1 VGDRLQEIAMARI
14 VTHQPFPDYLAEAD
28 VNASALRAG
37 RRSMLHMAAAI
48 EGQSKEPTAALRIGS
63 ALHCAVL
70 EPMRFEAVATVAPA
84 VDRRTKEGKAT
95 YAAWQAALPA
105 DAMVLDADEFETV
118 RQASAALL
126 ASKFPGRIGTG
137 EAEVSIYWDETV
149 TVDRE
154 EVVVGCK
161 ARLDW
166 LGVVN
171 DRPIIADIKTTR
183 DATPRA
189 FARACATYGYVH
201 QMAWYRRAVRALQQ
215 DDQFQHGR
223 CDVLLGAVETDAPHA
238 VGIYTLFEADL
249 NCADAENMETLE
261 SWARCILTGEIA
273 GPCDDVTA
281 LAMPDWTFQYQRQ
294 KQLRQQV
301 GDIIDGVDD
310 FDATIPF

>member
-1 VGDRLQEIAMARI
+1 MPRIAFD
-14 VTHQPFPDYLAEAD
+14 QPFPDYLAQAD

-48 EGQSKEPTAALRIGS
+48 AGQSKEPTAALRIGS

-118 RQASAALL
+118 RQASSALL
-126 ASKFPGRIGTG
+126 ASRFPSLLQTG
-137 EAEVSIYWDETV
+137 EAEVSIYWDETIDLDGTPQV
-149 TVDRE
+149 I
-154 EVVVGCK
+154 GCK

-166 LGVVN
+166 LGYGAGGVV
-171 DRPIIADIKTTR
+171 IADVKTTR

-189 FARACATYGYVH
+189 FARACATYGYAH
-201 QMAWYRRAVRALQQ
+201 QLAWYRRAVRALQASG
-215 DDQFQHGR
+215 DAPDGPITISI
-223 CDVLLGAVETDAPHA
+223 GAVETEAPYA
-238 VGIYTLFEADL
+238 TGIYTLDACDLEDADR
-249 NCADAENMETLE
+249 ENMHTLKR
-261 SWARCILTGEIA
+261 WAQAVRDDRFP
-273 GPCDDVTA
+273 GPAEMVQV
-281 LAMPDWTFQYQRQ
+281 LHLPEWTFD
-294 KQLRQQV
+294 LRGVEPAASRRPV
-301 GDIIDGVDD
+301 GDIIDGAD

>member
-1 VGDRLQEIAMARI
+1 MPRIAFD
-14 VTHQPFPDYLAEAD
+14 QPFTTYLEEAD

-84 VDRRTKEGKAT
+84 VDRRTKDGKAT

-118 RQASAALL
+118 RQASSALL
-126 ASKFPGRIGTG
+126 ASRFTSLLQTG
-137 EAEVSIYWDETV
+137 EAEVSIYWDETIDLDGTPHV
-149 TVDRE
+149 I
-154 EVVVGCK
+154 GCK

-166 LGVVN
+166 LGHGAGGVV
-171 DRPIIADIKTTR
+171 IADVKTTR

-189 FARACATYGYVH
+189 FARACATYGYAH
-201 QMAWYRRAVRALQQ
+201 QLAWYRRAVRALQAI
-215 DDQFQHGR
+215 G
-223 CDVLLGAVETDAPHA
+223 DVPSGPILIAIGVVETETPYATG
-238 VGIYTLFEADL
+238 VYTISEADL
-249 NCADAENMETLE
+249 DDADRENMHTLKR
-261 SWARCILTGEIA
+261 WAQSVRDDRFP
-273 GPCDDVTA
+273 GPAEMVQV
-281 LAMPDWTFQYQRQ
+281 LHLPEWTFD
-294 KQLRQQV
+294 LRGVEPTAYKRPV
-301 GDIIDGVDD
+301 GDIIDGADD